1 MTLYQIDIKTNWHR
15 ICKQKSHK
23 HPRTFLGWQITGAC
37 LQRNCYDPGHH
48 VGKAGIHLYTRI
60 PNNVIVTQ
68 CTDLLHHF
76 HHDSKM
82 RPLLSETM
90 GSTKE
95 HSIAWKYSPRPHW
108 QWNFLSG
115 QPWLWPSQYQ
125 TLCLTLALTELV
137 TFRMRL
143 PLIPINHLVG
153 SCPVRNC
160 PGLLN
165 ITVFLC

>member
-95 HSIAWKYSPRPHW
+95 HSIAWKYSPCPHW
-108 QWNFLSG
+108 QWNFFVR
-115 QPWLWPSQYQ
+115 P
-125 TLCLTLALTELV
+125 TLAVAITISS
-137 TFRMRL
+137 T
-143 PLIPINHLVG
+143 
-153 SCPVRNC
+153 
-160 PGLLN
+160 LLN
-165 ITVFLC
+165 PGSDRTGNFQNEITTHSYQPLRW